1 MQPGEFKA
9 TLRDGTP
16 CVIRLCCHTDCGE
29 DRQHLKEGIRSAWCH
44 LSPESR
50 YYRFGYVP
58 QQLSEQQLDYLAN
71 LDNHARLAWC
81 AFIEDDTEQ
90 TGIGLARYVRIA
102 DEPGVAEFAIT
113 IVDEYQH
120 QGLGRLL
127 LQRLIESAV
136 EARLKILRGYVRP
149 GNRAMLT
156 LAKQLGG
163 TAHAQDDYV
172 VVDIPVEKSQKI
184 SIDGTAAPAQ
194 LHTNE

>member
-1 MQPGEFKA
+1 MQSGQYKA
-9 TLRDGTP
+9 TLRDGTR
-16 CVIRLCCHTDCGE
+16 CVIRLCCHNDSGE
-29 DRQHLKEGIRSAWCH
+29 QQQHLKEGIRSAWCH

-50 YYRFGYVP
+50 FYRFGYVP
-58 QQLSEQQLDYLAN
+58 RQLSEQQLDYLAN

-81 AFIEDDTEQ
+81 AFVEDDTEQ

-127 LQRLIESAV
+127 LQQLIESAG
-136 EARLKILRGYVRP
+136 EARLKILRGYVHP
-149 GNRAMLT
+149 GNRAMLS

-163 TAHAQDDYV
+163 ESHTENDYV
-172 VVDIPVEKSQKI
+172 LVDIPVPQAH
-184 SIDGTAAPAQ
+184 DLTGYQAPPGAQ
-194 LHTNE
+194 TQPH

>member
-1 MQPGEFKA
+1 MESTEHQS
-9 TLRDGTP
+9 TLRDGTR
-16 CVIRLCCHTDCGE
+16 CLIRLCCHNDSGDE
-29 DRQHLKEGIRSAWCH
+29 HQHLKEGIRSAWCH

-50 YYRFGYVP
+50 FYRFGYVP
-58 QQLSEQQLDYLAN
+58 RQLSEQQLDYLAN
-71 LDNHARLAWC
+71 LDNRARLAWC
-81 AFIEDDTEQ
+81 ASIEDDTEE

-127 LQRLIESAV
+127 LERLIESAG

-156 LAKQLGG
+156 LAKKFGG
-163 TAHAQDDYV
+163 EAHTENDYV
-172 VVDIPVEKSQKI
+172 LVDIPVPQEQELT
-184 SIDGTAAPAQ
+184 GYQAPPSTQ
-194 LHTNE
+194 TQPV